1 MKYIIEANKK
11 KDILTKELIYHLKF
25 QKQGKKYL
33 IILQF
38 SMNISNSGISSINL
52 KIIQFQC

>member
-38 SMNISNSGISSINL
+38 L
-52 KIIQFQC
+52 Q